1 MIFFDFKKLL
11 IFEVF
16 IRLFGLL
23 IIFPMLKLGFYL
35 SLKFSGLN
43 YLANDTLSQFL
54 SNPITVLTIFVL
66 LLTLALY
73 FVIEFVF
80 LGVLFDF
87 SYHRYL
93 STWKEFLLSGL
104 NQLYKALKK
113 YHLFIIFPIFVFFIV
128 IEFIQIAFFASTLK
142 VPQEIS
148 DQLKGIT
155 IVRDNYLII
164 FLILFVIYSLSIFV
178 IMEYIQGKRSVKDSI
193 KTTFSVLKGKLK
205 FFLIKIIAINGIAHL
220 IMFIVYSL
228 LLVTL
233 GQVIGFY
240 RGQEVVFG
248 FIITS
253 FYSIY
258 WIITLLFSMFLI
270 PLNISYTIY
279 YYNLAKE
286 IKPNEEQVIKLKVVK
301 SNNKKWL
308 FRVFVL
314 SFFLVF
320 MLNIVTII
328 EEIKATDNQTQFL
341 KQEEIIAHRGASYYA
356 PENTISAFEMAILQ
370 GSSGVEFDI
379 YATKD
384 LIPVV
389 IHDASI
395 RRTTNETE
403 NIYVSDLTYEKLQEY
418 DAGSWFSTDFI
429 GELVPSFEETLQTI
443 KGRTTGYIDIKT
455 KNQAVEIEVLR
466 LIEEYDMINEV
477 KVMSF
482 DANQLFRFKEMN
494 SEIETVL
501 LVGVYDL
508 NIYNYILDERID
520 HVAIQIQVIKNN
532 PDLVFVTHNQ
542 GKKVYAWGVDDRNA
556 INIGVNA
563 DVDGFITKRPILTR
577 EIAYSKNTSDY
588 LRRYIELLFN

>member
-1 MIFFDFKKLL
+1 
-11 IFEVF
+11 
-16 IRLFGLL
+16 
-23 IIFPMLKLGFYL
+23 
-35 SLKFSGLN
+35 
-43 YLANDTLSQFL
+43 
-54 SNPITVLTIFVL
+54 
-66 LLTLALY
+66 
-73 FVIEFVF
+73 
-80 LGVLFDF
+80 
-87 SYHRYL
+87 
-93 STWKEFLLSGL
+93 
-104 NQLYKALKK
+104 
-113 YHLFIIFPIFVFFIV
+113 
-128 IEFIQIAFFASTLK
+128 
-142 VPQEIS
+142 
-148 DQLKGIT
+148 
-155 IVRDNYLII
+155 
-164 FLILFVIYSLSIFV
+164 
-178 IMEYIQGKRSVKDSI
+178 
-193 KTTFSVLKGKLK
+193 
-205 FFLIKIIAINGIAHL
+205 
-220 IMFIVYSL
+220 
-228 LLVTL
+228 
-233 GQVIGFY
+233 
-240 RGQEVVFG
+240 
-248 FIITS
+248 
-253 FYSIY
+253 
-258 WIITLLFSMFLI
+258 
-270 PLNISYTIY
+270 
-279 YYNLAKE
+279 
-286 IKPNEEQVIKLKVVK
+286 
-301 SNNKKWL
+301 
-308 FRVFVL
+308 
-314 SFFLVF
+314 
-320 MLNIVTII
+320 
-328 EEIKATDNQTQFL
+328 
-341 KQEEIIAHRGASYYA
+341 
-356 PENTISAFEMAILQ
+356 MAILQ